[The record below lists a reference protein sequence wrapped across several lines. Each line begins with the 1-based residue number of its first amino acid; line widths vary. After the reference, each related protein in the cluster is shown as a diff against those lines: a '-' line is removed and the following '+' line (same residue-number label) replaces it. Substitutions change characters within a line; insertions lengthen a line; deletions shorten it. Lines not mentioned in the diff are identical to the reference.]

1 MKRLNVLL
9 YGDDCIDVYQYGTVT
24 RINPEAPVP
33 VFDFV
38 REETKRGMSSNVAEN
53 LNSLGCNIKYITGNV
68 ASVKTRIIDERS
80 GQQLLRIDEN
90 NISEP
95 IKVSKETIKEYN
107 PDCIIISDYDK
118 GSLSYEA
125 IEEIIDCYQGPIFI
139 DTKKTDIECFDH
151 IWPQREVYVKI
162 NEQESKAIRSYH
174 RNLIVTKGKEGAL
187 YKGVLHPAPLVE
199 VSDVCGAG
207 DTFLA
212 ALAYYH
218 TMNNNIEAAIKFAN
232 CAASI
237 TVKHLGVYAPSLEE
251 INDAIIR

>member
-1 MKRLNVLL
+1 VKRLNVLL
-9 YGDDCIDVYQYGTVT
+9 YGDDCIDVYQYGNVT

-33 VFDFV
+33 IFDFV

-53 LNSLGCNIKYITGNV
+53 LNKLGCNIKHITGNV
-68 ASVKTRIIDERS
+68 ASIKTRLIDERS

-95 IKVSKETIKEYN
+95 IKVSKETIREYN

-118 GSLSYEA
+118 GSLDYETIRRIISY
-125 IEEIIDCYQGPIFI
+125 YQGPIFI
-139 DTKKTDIECFDH
+139 DTKKTDIERFDH

-162 NEQESKAIRSYH
+162 NEQESKALESQH

-187 YKGVLHPAPLVE
+187 YKGVLHPAPIVE

-218 TMNNNIEAAIKFAN
+218 TINKNIEAAIKYAN
-232 CAASI
+232 YAASI

-251 INDAIIR
+251 IDHAIIG

>member
-1 MKRLNVLL
+1 VKRLNVLL
-9 YGDDCIDVYQYGTVT
+9 YGDDCVDNYQYGTVT

-38 REETKRGMSSNVAEN
+38 HEETKRGMSSNVAEN
-53 LNSLGCNIKYITGNV
+53 LNKLGCNIKHITGNV
-68 ASVKTRIIDERS
+68 ASIKTRIIDERS

-95 IKVSKETIKEYN
+95 IEVSKETIKEYN
-107 PDCIIISDYDK
+107 PDCIIISDYNK
-118 GSLSYEA
+118 GSLEYETIRKIISY
-125 IEEIIDCYQGPIFI
+125 YQGPIFI
-139 DTKKTDIECFDH
+139 DTKKTDIERFDH

-162 NEQESKAIRSYH
+162 NEQESKALKSHH

-187 YKGVLHPAPLVE
+187 YKGVLHPAPVVE

-218 TMNNNIEAAIKFAN
+218 TTNKNIEAAIQYAN
-232 CAASI
+232 YAASI

-251 INDAIIR
+251 IDHAIIR

>member
-1 MKRLNVLL
+1 VKRLNVLL
-9 YGDDCIDVYQYGTVT
+9 YGDDCIDIYKYGTVT

-38 REETKRGMSSNVAEN
+38 RQETKKGMSSNVTEN
-53 LNSLGCNIKYITGNV
+53 LKNLGCNIKHITGNV
-68 ASVKTRIIDERS
+68 ASIKTRIIDERS

-95 IKVSKETIKEYN
+95 IKVSKETIEEYN
-107 PDCIIISDYDK
+107 PDCIVISDYNK
-118 GSLSYEA
+118 GALDYETIRKIISY
-125 IEEIIDCYQGPIFI
+125 YQGPIFI
-139 DTKKTDIECFDH
+139 DTKKTDIERFDH

-162 NEQESKAIRSYH
+162 NDQESKALKTQH
-174 RNLIVTKGKEGAL
+174 RNLIVTKGKEGAV
-187 YKGVLHPAPLVE
+187 YKGVLYPTPNVE

-218 TMNNNIEAAIKFAN
+218 TTNKNIEAAIGYAN
-232 CAASI
+232 YAAAI
-237 TVKHLGVYAPSLEE
+237 TVKHLGVYAPTVKE
-251 INDAIIR
+251 IHDAIVG

>member
-9 YGDDCIDVYQYGTVT
+9 YGDDCVDVYQYGTVT

-38 REETKRGMSSNVAEN
+38 REEIKRGMSSNVAEN
-53 LNSLGCNIKYITGNV
+53 LNKLGCNIKYITGNV
-68 ASVKTRIIDERS
+68 ASIKTRIIDERS

-95 IKVSKETIKEYN
+95 IKVSKETIREYN
-107 PDCIIISDYDK
+107 PDCIVISDYDK
-118 GSLSYEA
+118 GALDYETIRRIISY
-125 IEEIIDCYQGPIFI
+125 YQGPIFI
-139 DTKKTDIECFDH
+139 DTKKTDIERFDH

-162 NEQESKAIRSYH
+162 NEQENKALKTHH

-187 YKGVLHPAPLVE
+187 YRGVLHPAPIVE

-218 TMNNNIEAAIKFAN
+218 TMNNNIEAAIKYAN
-232 CAASI
+232 YAASI

-251 INDAIIR
+251 IDHAIIR

>member
-1 MKRLNVLL
+1 
-9 YGDDCIDVYQYGTVT
+9 
-24 RINPEAPVP
+24 
-33 VFDFV
+33 
-38 REETKRGMSSNVAEN
+38 
-53 LNSLGCNIKYITGNV
+53 
-68 ASVKTRIIDERS
+68 VKTRIIDERS

-125 IEEIIDCYQGPIFI
+125 IEEIIDHYQGPIFI
-139 DTKKTDIECFDH
+139 DTKKTDVERFDH

-162 NEQESKAIRSYH
+162 NEQESKALRSYH

-187 YKGVLHPAPLVE
+187 YKDVLHPAPLVE

-218 TMNNNIEAAIKFAN
+218 TTNNNIEAAIKYAN
-232 CAASI
+232 YAASI
-237 TVKHLGVYAPSLEE
+237 TVKHLGVYAPTLKE
-251 INDAIIR
+251 IDDAIIR

>member
-1 MKRLNVLL
+1 MLL
-9 YGDDCIDVYQYGTVT
+9 YGDDCVDIYQYGTVT

-38 REETKRGMSSNVAEN
+38 HEETKRGMSSNVAEN
-53 LNSLGCNIKYITGNV
+53 LNKLGCNIKHITGNV
-68 ASVKTRIIDERS
+68 ASIKTRIIDERS

-95 IKVSKETIKEYN
+95 IEVSKETIKEYN
-107 PDCIIISDYDK
+107 PDCIIISDYNK
-118 GSLSYEA
+118 GSLEYETIRKIISY
-125 IEEIIDCYQGPIFI
+125 YQGPIFI
-139 DTKKTDIECFDH
+139 DTKKTDIERFDH

-162 NEQESKAIRSYH
+162 NEQESKALKSHH

-218 TMNNNIEAAIKFAN
+218 TTNKNIEAAIQYAN
-232 CAASI
+232 YAASI

-251 INDAIIR
+251 IDHAIIR

>member
-9 YGDDCIDVYQYGTVT
+9 YGDDCVDIYQYGTVT

-38 REETKRGMSSNVAEN
+38 HEETKRGMSSNVAEN
-53 LNSLGCNIKYITGNV
+53 LNKLGCNIKHITGNV
-68 ASVKTRIIDERS
+68 ASIKTRIIDERS

-95 IKVSKETIKEYN
+95 IEVSKETIKEYN
-107 PDCIIISDYDK
+107 PDCIIISDYNK
-118 GSLSYEA
+118 GSLEYETIRKIISY
-125 IEEIIDCYQGPIFI
+125 YQGPIFI
-139 DTKKTDIECFDH
+139 DTKKTDIERFDH

-162 NEQESKAIRSYH
+162 NEQESKALKSHH

-218 TMNNNIEAAIKFAN
+218 TTNKNIEAAIQYAN
-232 CAASI
+232 YAASI

-251 INDAIIR
+251 IDHAIIR

>member
-9 YGDDCIDVYQYGTVT
+9 YGDDCIDVYQYGNVT

-33 VFDFV
+33 IFDFV

-53 LNSLGCNIKYITGNV
+53 LNKLGCNIKHITGNV
-68 ASVKTRIIDERS
+68 ASIKTRLIDERS

-95 IKVSKETIKEYN
+95 IKVSKETIREYN

-118 GSLSYEA
+118 GSLDYETIRRIISY
-125 IEEIIDCYQGPIFI
+125 YQGPIFI
-139 DTKKTDIECFDH
+139 DTKKTDIERFDH

-162 NEQESKAIRSYH
+162 NEQESKALESQH

-187 YKGVLHPAPLVE
+187 YKGVLHPAPIVE

-218 TMNNNIEAAIKFAN
+218 TINKNIEAAIKYAN
-232 CAASI
+232 YAASI

-251 INDAIIR
+251 IDHAIIG

>member
-9 YGDDCIDVYQYGTVT
+9 YGDDCVDIYQYGTVT

-38 REETKRGMSSNVAEN
+38 HEETKRGMSSNVAEN
-53 LNSLGCNIKYITGNV
+53 LNKLGCNIKHITGNV
-68 ASVKTRIIDERS
+68 ASIKTRIIDERS

-95 IKVSKETIKEYN
+95 IEVSKETIKEYN
-107 PDCIIISDYDK
+107 PDCIIISDYNK
-118 GSLSYEA
+118 GSLEYETIRKIISY
-125 IEEIIDCYQGPIFI
+125 YQGPIFI
-139 DTKKTDIECFDH
+139 DTKKTDIERFDH

-162 NEQESKAIRSYH
+162 NEQESKALKSHH

-218 TMNNNIEAAIKFAN
+218 TTNNNIEAAIKYAN
-232 CAASI
+232 YAASI
-237 TVKHLGVYAPSLEE
+237 TVKHLGVYAPTLKE
-251 INDAIIR
+251 IDDAIIR

>member
-1 MKRLNVLL
+1 VKRLNVLL
-9 YGDDCIDVYQYGTVT
+9 YGDDCVDIYQYGTVT

-38 REETKRGMSSNVAEN
+38 HEETKRGMSSNVAEN
-53 LNSLGCNIKYITGNV
+53 LNKLGCNIKHITGNV
-68 ASVKTRIIDERS
+68 ASIKTRIIDERS

-95 IKVSKETIKEYN
+95 IEVSKETIKEYN
-107 PDCIIISDYDK
+107 PDCIIISDYNK
-118 GSLSYEA
+118 GSLEYETIRKIISY
-125 IEEIIDCYQGPIFI
+125 YQGPIFI
-139 DTKKTDIECFDH
+139 DTKKTDIERFDH

-162 NEQESKAIRSYH
+162 NEQESKALKSHH

-218 TMNNNIEAAIKFAN
+218 TTNKNIEAAIQYAN
-232 CAASI
+232 YAASI

-251 INDAIIR
+251 IDHAIIR